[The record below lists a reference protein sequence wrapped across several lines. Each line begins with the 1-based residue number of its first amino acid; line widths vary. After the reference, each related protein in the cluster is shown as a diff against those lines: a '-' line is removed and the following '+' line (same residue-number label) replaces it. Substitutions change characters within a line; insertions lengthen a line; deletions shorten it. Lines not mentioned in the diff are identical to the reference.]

1 MDECAERNRERIAEE
16 RAVVSAR
23 LESLQRQFRAII
35 DGSRWSTDDDE
46 HDPEGSTIAFERATV
61 LSLARDAEAEL
72 RELDAAAERVRTGAY
87 GRHVASTHITRG
99 TVFPLVSYAASN
111 THAQK
116 PL

>member
-87 GRHVASTHITRG
+87 GRCERCGVAIADARMEAL
-99 TVFPLVSYAASN
+99 PAARRCI
-111 THAQK
+111 ACVR
-116 PL
+116 LR